1 MRWEDMALW
10 ERKQTLVLN
19 RLRIINQVMGCRYD
33 ESPDNPCTFGWRGGA
48 YVVEWLGREVARMP
62 IYDLEAA
69 ETAYQRLDAIAD
81 ALWMARREGM
91 LSTVNVM

>member
-19 RLRIINQVMGCRYD
+19 RLRVINQVMGCRYD

-48 YVVEWLGREVARMP
+48 YFVEWYGREVARMP

-69 ETAYQRLDAIAD
+69 ETAFQRLDAIAD

-91 LSTVNVM
+91 LKAVKVM

>member
-19 RLRIINQVMGCRYD
+19 RLRVINQVMGCRYD
-33 ESPDNPCTFGWRGGA
+33 ESPDNPCTFSWRGGA
-48 YVVEWLGREVARMP
+48 YVVEWLGREVARLP

-69 ETAYQRLDAIAD
+69 ETAFQRLDAIAD

-91 LSTVNVM
+91 LKAVKVM

>member
-33 ESPDNPCTFGWRGGA
+33 EGKANPCTFCWRGGA

-69 ETAYQRLDAIAD
+69 ETAYQRLDAIAV

-91 LSTVNVM
+91 LNVVYDM